1 MRASPSKDKATLG
14 TVFIESAQI
23 CSCLGVYIG
32 VYNGYQRTG
41 MPAQEFDIR
50 EGSRYRDSKSGCRC
64 RAPRRV
70 DLPNEP
76 PQ

>member
-23 CSCLGVYIG
+23 CSCPGVYIG

-41 MPAQEFDIR
+41 MPAQEFDIV
-50 EGSRYRDSKSGCRC
+50 K
-64 RAPRRV
+64 
-70 DLPNEP
+70 DLDIAI
-76 PQ
+76 